1 MNNDYSSKD
10 FTSIYEDLLAIVE
23 ASTTLWNPR
32 YSTEADPGVV
42 ILKAMALLEDKS
54 NYRFDMSRAQA
65 YLDTV
70 SDRTAAYDLLAML
83 GYIMQG
89 SRAAEG
95 FITVKN
101 NTDGALTIPQ
111 FSVVT
116 NPTKEVLF
124 FTKDEVTVS
133 AKESIS
139 VPVQAGT
146 IFQVVKQGIAEFTLK
161 DIDEKG
167 RLFLGKTSLAQNGIY
182 VRSSTASTK
191 WIYLDYVLLQD
202 SSAYYTVG
210 TSETGEMYIQF
221 PDNYMSLIGNDKLT
235 VYATYTN
242 GANSNIAKNVLSTF
256 SDNQKAASVD
266 VQLSS
271 VFSVSQPEDI
281 YSGQDEETIEH
292 AIQTYYETK
301 DVCSTLIT
309 AQDFT
314 TALRYLLLS
323 NTRVFS
329 NVIVETP
336 QTKTK
341 RMMTEQQGV
350 SYIQLVQPENLDFN
364 KIDVLPTKFSAEY
377 YPSFKPYLAY
387 SSSYESEKAKLE
399 AQIDQK
405 LVDQKALP
413 IQINIAGFDGV
424 AVDKSIQPIF
434 ATFSPLIYVYLRD
447 NSIGQ
452 QVIAREAIKRYFHTT
467 YNMKNLVAGSP
478 LSENKIAED
487 IKKLSTNII
496 AVTVVPLDYTMAQFT
511 KEYLAN
517 PTAQFSASS
526 SLSKL
531 SETSN
536 TDLRLSILR
545 DAVLAGD
552 VPLFKF
558 TNRQNSY
565 SKTNSLYSPL
575 TKEEQVLPIP
585 WGASSY
591 SGVKSFNDGC
601 YLNAT
606 KILGNDY
613 DKSSHTLTA
622 DEMIQIRRPVFA
634 QVEGEGWSQGMQW
647 TYSLASYT
655 FASPKNEHRGKGF
668 TFYIDLNGDKGITL
682 PVGTTFTPATQFSFA
697 KDLTSYFSTDTTPD
711 GVTPVLPTPDGTK
724 STFEQ
729 GATYSVSKEL
739 VLTGGYL
746 PLSSFQWA
754 NTVTPTYYL
763 LQPGTTIESG
773 STYVMQEG
781 EKLVIQK
788 ASTLETLATYEAGDP
803 ILLNNL
809 TITRAP
815 STTDILSNAMSNISL
830 MAPKSSVISNEYV
843 YFLCLNSKDFTK
855 IITPA
860 TPYTLEEGEYFIYA
874 DAGVTEYVTLGP
886 GTELTV
892 PTGSVTLKVHNNY
905 DIASILPSDFEPLP
919 SSIGANFYEI
929 TTFVEGDNVQLGGEV
944 TFSIVF
950 EPTDGHFIPVWRAP
964 QNKAVVPIT
973 VTAQDGTVSI
983 YNISSSDYS
992 IRHLAILKTTSE
1004 GYALTNSTTF
1014 GLSDGTGNS
1023 ITFAPYDDK
1032 TPDDSNTSQTRLY
1045 SSIAISGFAGSLLT
1059 TSPFSS
1065 VVATVGLAKNSQGVY
1080 EEQLSTLTKAQLIN
1094 VTNGATVQGLR
1105 QNGNSTIPSPYDL
1118 KISFSGT
1125 LAVGANTIAS
1135 FKIPAAGGPT
1145 LFRFRY
1151 IEGTEDK
1158 GVTFKIVYYSS
1169 EGVAKDLGTIDS
1181 RADANVLSFASY
1193 VFVVPAGATGSRK
1206 LEIQLTSSNSYT
1218 KDSPYSLKAAIEDI
1232 SIVDSNTPFDP
1243 QLGVSYNSTSLP
1255 AQLLGTDISSDAYQ
1269 LLEKLATASISAERQ
1284 RKIPFNW
1291 LYYSL
1296 DRVSSPLDPQSF
1308 FLPAHPKNNKVF
1320 PLYIEDATKIK
1331 FPQRG

>member
-202 SSAYYTVG
+202 SSTYYTVG

-281 YSGQDEETIEH
+281 YSGQDEETIDH

-323 NTRVFS
+323 NTRAFS

-341 RMMTEQQGV
+341 RMMTIQQGV

-531 SETSN
+531 SKTSN

-545 DAVLAGD
+545 DVVLAGD

-606 KILGNDY
+606 KILGGDY
-613 DKSSHTLTA
+613 GKSSHTLTT

-634 QVEGEGWSQGMQW
+634 QAEGWSQGMQW

-697 KDLTSYFSTDTTPD
+697 KDLTSYFSTDTTPE
-711 GVTPVLPTPDGTK
+711 GVTPVLPTFDKTK

-843 YFLCLNSKDFTK
+843 YFLCLNSKDSTK

-892 PTGSVTLKVHNNY
+892 PTGSVALKVHNNY

-929 TTFVEGDNVQLGGEV
+929 TTFVEGDNVQLGDGV

-973 VTAQDGTVSI
+973 VTAQDGTASI

-992 IRHLAILKTTSE
+992 IRHLAILKTASE
-1004 GYALTNSTTF
+1004 GYALTDSTTF
-1014 GLSDGTGNS
+1014 KLSDGEDNIEFS
-1023 ITFAPYDDK
+1023 PSNAK
-1032 TPDDSNTSQTRLY
+1032 TNQTRFY
-1045 SSIAISGFAGSLLT
+1045 SSIALSGFAGSILT
-1059 TSPFSS
+1059 TSPFSCL
-1065 VVATVGLAKNSQGVY
+1065 VATVGLVKNSQGVY
-1080 EEQLSTLTKAQLIN
+1080 EEQLSTSG
-1094 VTNGATVQGLR
+1094 GAIVQGLR
-1105 QNGNSTIPSPYDL
+1105 QNVGSTIPSPYDL

-1125 LAVGANTIAS
+1125 LAVGANTVAS
-1135 FKIPAAGGPT
+1135 FSIPDAEGPT

-1158 GVTFKIVYYSS
+1158 GVTFNIVYYVTQKTP
-1169 EGVAKDLGTIDS
+1169 EETTQEIKVGALKTIDNRS
-1181 RADANVLSFASY
+1181 DANVLSFADY
-1193 VFVVPAGATGSRK
+1193 VFVVPARAGEQRR
-1206 LEIQLTSSNSYT
+1206 LEVQLSSSNSYT
-1218 KDSPYSLKAAIEDI
+1218 KDNPYSLKAAIEDI
-1232 SIVDSNTPFDP
+1232 SIVDSSTPFDP
-1243 QLGVSYNSTSLP
+1243 QLGVSAKTNAEGTVVLP
-1255 AQLLGTDISSDAYQ
+1255 TQLGGSDNTSDAYK
-1269 LLEKLATASISAERQ
+1269 LLSSLAQTSKVASDQ
-1284 RKIPFNW
+1284 GKTPFNW